1 MIANLRKTL
10 EENKDL
16 GLAVLLAALS
26 LILLILPLNLK
37 QPLAKYTHL
46 VTLSPFQGAAQNLKN
61 LVATS
66 QTNKW
71 LRSQLEESRLQV
83 AFARE
88 ALEQNKRLRDSLDFL
103 ERKNYVLI
111 SAEMQTIDP
120 KRRDNAILVA
130 VRNSAVVAVD
140 RAVVSLYGLVGKT
153 TNVLGNTITVE
164 LLTSPNCRVAARDQN
179 TRALGI
185 IRWERGQ
192 NLLLDNV
199 PLRDSIN
206 VGDTVISSGLGGL
219 FPVGLPIGVIEK
231 IDIPKRGFFKRITVR
246 PFVNFNRL
254 DEVFILKE
262 MED

>member
-1 MIANLRKTL
+1 MIANFRKTL

-16 GLAVLLAALS
+16 GLAILLAALS
-26 LILLILPLNLK
+26 LILLILPLSLK

-61 LVATS
+61 LIETS

-71 LRSQLEESRLQV
+71 LRSQ
-83 AFARE
+83 E
-88 ALEQNKRLRDSLDFL
+88 ALKQNKRLRDSLDFL
-103 ERKNYVLI
+103 ERKNYALI

-130 VRNSAVVAVD
+130 VRNFANVTVD
-140 RAVVSLYGLVGKT
+140 MAVVSLNGLVGKT

-192 NLLLDNV
+192 NLFLDNV

-206 VGDTVISSGLGGL
+206 VGDTVVSSGLGGL
-219 FPVGLPIGVIEK
+219 FPTGLPIGVIEK

-246 PFVNFNRL
+246 PFVNFNHM